1 MLADEINRATPKT
14 QSALLEAMQEHR
26 VTVAKQQYT
35 LSEPFFV
42 LATQNPLEMEGT
54 YPLPEAQ
61 LDRFFFKIDVP
72 FPSEADLVKIMERTT
87 GVDVPVVG
95 KAATGEQVR
104 AMQALARDVPIA
116 SHVMAYAIR
125 ILRGTHP
132 ETERVP
138 EIVKTYV
145 RYGGSPRGAQAIVLG
160 AKITALLDGRY
171 NVSYAD
177 VQAVAA
183 PALRHRVI
191 LNFEGEAEG
200 ISTDSVVRAI
210 IAETPTE
217 PAE

>member
-1 MLADEINRATPKT
+1 
-14 QSALLEAMQEHR
+14 MQEHR

-72 FPSEADLVKIMERTT
+72 FPSEGDLVRIMERTT
-87 GVDVPVVG
+87 GVEQPTVG
-95 KAATGEQVR
+95 KAATGADVL

-125 ILRGTHP
+125 ILRATHP
-132 ETERVP
+132 DTERVP
-138 EIVKTYV
+138 GIVTSYV
-145 RYGGSPRGAQAIVLG
+145 RYGASPRGAQAMVLG
-160 AKITALLDGRY
+160 AKISALLDGRF

-210 IAETPTE
+210 VAETPTE